1 MNHKNNDIIN
11 QQFSLQNTTSVI
23 DIKQETDKHAAF
35 NGENITYIYTIM
47 NKGVSKIS
55 DIHLVDDIGGNIN
68 LPKNILLPGESMV
81 IRRTYKISGWYPS
94 NHMNN
99 TAKVTGLDMTGNMT
113 IDTDQI
119 SIIILQ
125 NATENATI
133 KNVTAPVLA
142 EGGQSD
148 ETYGAYP
155 GAPTPTLGAM
165 QPTVRKTPAAQG
177 AYDDGAS
184 IMANPQQTVV
194 SEPINLGE
202 SSGHMG
208 IPVHSDVTVDSEP
221 DGAWI
226 YLNGINESETTPAN
240 LEIPKPGSYTI
251 SLIKKGYRPCEKN
264 CEIRYNTGYLSFDLE
279 RM

>member
-11 QQFSLQNTTSVI
+11 QQFSLKNTTSVI

-35 NGENITYIYTIM
+35 NGENITYIYTII
-47 NKGVSKIS
+47 NRDVSIIR
-55 DIHLVDDIGGNIN
+55 DIHLVDDLFGNIN
-68 LPKNILLPGESMV
+68 LAKNFLMPRESMV
-81 IRRTYKISGWYPS
+81 IRKTYKISGWYLS
-94 NHMNN
+94 NRMNN
-99 TAKVTGLDMTGNMT
+99 TAIVMGLDITGNT
-113 IDTDQI
+113 NIDRDQI

-125 NATENATI
+125 NATENVTINATENATI
-133 KNVTAPVLA
+133 KNVTGPVLA
-142 EGGQSD
+142 EGDQDS

-155 GAPTPTLGAM
+155 GTPIQTTL
-165 QPTVRKTPAAQG
+165 
-177 AYDDGAS
+177 
-184 IMANPQQTVV
+184 NVV
-194 SEPINLGE
+194 SESINVDE

-240 LEIPKPGSYTI
+240 LEIPKPGIYTI